1 MQKFQCKICKLEY
14 ASQELAAQCQAW
26 CSTHDSCNFLIAK
39 QAVNK
44 EAAKNFKPED
54 DERFKNKN

>member
-1 MQKFQCKICKLEY
+1 MV
-14 ASQELAAQCQAW
+14 
-26 CSTHDSCNFLIAK
+26 AK

-54 DERFKNKN
+54 DERFKNLK